1 MKNYELTIEDGM
13 ITWIENTDENGNTTP
28 GILSI
33 PQEATSFSADAWVT
47 LGCDTD
53 GICVHKDNPVYS
65 SAHNCL
71 LSKDGTRL
79 IKTSKASDISGL
91 TGLKVIGRDAF
102 QTLAEERSE
111 FVYRIP
117 DGVEVLEYR
126 AFAVAADNV
135 KIIVPASVYF
145 VDLMA
150 FMIHSDHTHIVFEG
164 DPYVEVGTFGT
175 AAEAEDSDFV
185 VYKSLP
191 TVMYPKAENIK
202 VTCQPGG
209 KVSAYCKKYGILE
222 G

>member
-1 MKNYELTIEDGM
+1 MRNYNLTIEDGV
-13 ITWIENTDENGNTTP
+13 ITWVETADENGNPIP
-28 GILSI
+28 GILCI
-33 PQEATSFSADAWVT
+33 PKEANAFSPDAWVT

-53 GICVHKDNPVYS
+53 GIRVHPDNPEFS

-71 LSKDGTRL
+71 LSKDGKKL
-79 IKTSKASDISGL
+79 VKTSKASDISKL

-111 FVYRIP
+111 FVFRIP
-117 DGVEVLEYR
+117 DGVEALDYR
-126 AFAVAADNV
+126 AFAVSAEEV

-150 FMIHSDHTHIVFEG
+150 FMIHSDHTHIIFEG

-191 TVMYPKAENIK
+191 EIMYPKAENIK
-202 VTCQPGG
+202 VTCLPGG
-209 KVSAYCKKYGILE
+209 KVSQYCKKYGIPE
-222 G
+222 V

>member
-1 MKNYELTIEDGM
+1 MQNYYLTIENGV
-13 ITWIENTDENGNTTP
+13 ITWIEHTNVNGDPMP
-28 GILSI
+28 GILYI

-79 IKTSKASDISGL
+79 IKTSKASDISKL
-91 TGLKVIGRDAF
+91 NGLKVIGRDAF

-111 FVYRIP
+111 FVFRIP

-191 TVMYPKAENIK
+191 AIMYPKVENIK
-202 VTCQPGG
+202 VTCRPGG

-222 G
+222 V